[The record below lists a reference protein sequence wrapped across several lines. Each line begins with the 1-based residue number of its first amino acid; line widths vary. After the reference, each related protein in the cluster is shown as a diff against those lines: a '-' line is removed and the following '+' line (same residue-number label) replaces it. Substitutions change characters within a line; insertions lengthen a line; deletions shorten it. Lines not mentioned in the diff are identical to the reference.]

1 MAEEKTG
8 AKYALNNYNTG
19 SLEVIKMLLQ
29 QDENE

>member
-8 AKYALNNYNTG
+8 AKYAINNDNTG